1 MANLTITIDAQTL
14 KKARLRAVSSDTSV
28 NEVLRQFLES
38 YAGVDATQKTAVER
52 LLTLSR
58 KSRSR
63 SSRGQRWSRDDLH
76 ERG

>member
-1 MANLTITIDAQTL
+1 MANLTIAIDEETL

-28 NEVLRQFLES
+28 NEVLRKFLES
-38 YAGVDATQKTAVER
+38 YAGTDTAQRTALDR

-63 SSRGQRWSRDDLH
+63 SSRGHRWTRDDLH
-76 ERG
+76 ERS